1 MSRRLAHQRGVG
13 GGRRERHDRGLAA
26 ETLSALAV
34 NPVDF
39 ILSDIGMH
47 DVDGYDLLEQVRAG
61 ERAAQR
67 PAVPAIA
74 MTAYASAEDRRRVL
88 AGGFQGHIPK
98 PIDPGEFIS
107 LVRAA
112 TMQGRGERRGTREGR

>member
-1 MSRRLAHQRGVG
+1 
-13 GGRRERHDRGLAA
+13 
-26 ETLSALAV
+26 V